1 METRVLQRAELTIPS
16 VDISLLKKLAQKFG
30 WSIKFK
36 KKLAQKFGW
45 SIKFKEGKNKIDQSL
60 EDAAEGR
67 VYTAKDI
74 DDLMDHLLK

>member
-16 VDISLLKKLAQKFG
+16 VDISLL
-30 WSIKFK
+30 

>member
-1 METRVLQRAELTIPS
+1 METRVLRKAELTIPS
-16 VDISLLKKLAQKFG
+16 VDISFLKKLAK
-30 WSIKFK
+30 
-36 KKLAQKFGW
+36 KFGW
-45 SIKFKEGKNKIDQSL
+45 SIKFKEEKNQIDLSL